1 MLELYLDL
9 ASLLVLV
16 LLVSVLVRLVRG
28 PTAGDRLVA
37 GELTA
42 PLLTFL
48 LALVGL
54 RHGSEFY
61 MDAALLVA
69 LLGFISTLAI
79 ARFVIR
85 KEVAR

>member
-28 PTAGDRLVA
+28 PTAVDRLLA

-42 PLLTFL
+42 TLLTFL